1 MSTPARTT
9 QLSEICETLG
19 QLIKNPKSL
28 GLREQLPPRV
38 IALLINALKILRQE
52 TNQRALT
59 AGEENDLAAELSQ
72 DADRQHGVPDEEQD
86 GMSFERLLCHRMEKF
101 HLSNYDVAVSLGC
114 SIQYVCDLISGVR
127 TPTELHIAELASL
140 LGVSQESL
148 ANAAKPK
155 ADRLAATV

>member
-19 QLIKNPKSL
+19 QLIRNPKSL

-38 IALLINALKILRQE
+38 IALLINALKILHQE

-59 AGEENDLAAELSQ
+59 PGEDNDLAAELSQ
-72 DADRQHGVPDEEQD
+72 DADRQHGVPDEEPN
-86 GMSFERLLCHRMEKF
+86 GMSFSLLLCHRMKQYR
-101 HLSNYDVAVSLGC
+101 LSNYDVAVSLGC
-114 SIQYVCDLISGVR
+114 SVQYVCDLLSGTR

-148 ANAAKPK
+148 TNAAKPK
-155 ADRLAATV
+155 PLEAAV